1 MQQFCYDFQHL
12 KGAEKENFSK
22 PVFAKK
28 VKDLSSAAEWAQ
40 QTDVST
46 LKQFLN
52 RDPHTPLVVFG
63 SGGSFS
69 SCQYAAMLVNLHGG
83 FAVAKTP
90 MMVHMMSEE
99 SLRHARF
106 LCISASGKTRDINT
120 AAEFLLKHH
129 PDRFAG
135 LTIAGAE
142 SGKNKLGHMMKK
154 YPSCTSVC
162 LESGIHNDGF
172 VGAKKH
178 LALFTLL
185 YRCFYDDQEV
195 AQKIFHADEAPY
207 QISGGAEM
215 SSLGEFHLL
224 HGGLG
229 EAAAVDLESRLVE
242 TGIGFSMVSCLKNY
256 THGRHT
262 YVDKH
267 PQTALVLFE
276 TARDRNFAEQLAA
289 PHPVTTPIIRLVSQF
304 DSPLA
309 TIELLVRS
317 CYLALDLG
325 LSHGVD
331 PARPQAAAYA
341 SELYALDYKK
351 LMKF

>member
-1 MQQFCYDFQHL
+1 MPQFSYDFLHL
-12 KGAEKENFSK
+12 KGAEKKNFRK
-22 PVFAKK
+22 PIFARK
-28 VKDLSSAAEWAQ
+28 VEDLSSAVEWAQ
-40 QTDVST
+40 QADVSA
-46 LKQFLN
+46 LKNFLE
-52 RDPHTPLVVFG
+52 REPERPLVVFG

-90 MMVHMMSEE
+90 MMIHMMSEE
-99 SLRHARF
+99 SLRRSRF
-106 LCISASGKTRDINT
+106 LCISASGRTRDINT
-120 AAEFLLKHH
+120 AADYLLRRH
-129 PDRFAG
+129 PDNFAA
-135 LTIAGAE
+135 LTVAGIE
-142 SGKNKLGHMMKK
+142 SEKNKLGRMMMK
-154 YPSCTSVC
+154 YPSCTPVC

-178 LALFTLL
+178 VALFTLL
-185 YRCFYDDQEV
+185 YRCFYDDLAV
-195 AQKIFHADEAPY
+195 ADKIFHADEPPY
-207 QISGGAEM
+207 QLSGGVEL
-215 SSLGEFHLL
+215 SSVNEFHLL

-262 YVDKH
+262 YVDKY

-276 TARDRNFAEQLAA
+276 TARDRGFAEQLAA
-289 PHPVTTPIIRLVSQF
+289 LHPDCTPIVRMESKA
-304 DSPLA
+304 DTPLA

-325 LSHGVD
+325 LSRGID
-331 PARPQAAAYA
+331 PARPKTAACA
-341 SELYALDYKK
+341 SKLYALDYGK
-351 LMKF
+351 LIKF